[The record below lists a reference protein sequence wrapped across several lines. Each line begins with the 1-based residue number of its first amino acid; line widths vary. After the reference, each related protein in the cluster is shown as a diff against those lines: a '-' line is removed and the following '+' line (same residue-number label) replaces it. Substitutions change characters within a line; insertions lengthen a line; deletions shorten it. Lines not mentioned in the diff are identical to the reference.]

1 MSPVETVAQDARQQV
16 LDALRSG
23 EKFVLLT
30 HEHPD
35 GDALGS
41 LVGMH
46 GILTALGKDSVM
58 YICANEFP
66 LPYEYGW
73 FDLAGVSS
81 VVPTDVA
88 ERTIVYL
95 DCGTIERNPVEEF
108 RRPSGPML
116 NIDHHHDNTCFG
128 TVNLVVKDAS
138 CTAELVWDIGRE
150 LGVPLT
156 PKTAEG
162 LYVGLI
168 TDTGR
173 FMYENTGPRAH
184 LMAADLLAAG
194 IDHTAIYRRVYEE
207 WPEPKLRLF
216 ARALSRTE
224 RHAGGALTM
233 TTLPAHDFRETGAEE
248 SYTEGVVD
256 RLRAVEGTKVAALA
270 RELLDGGGGRWKVS
284 LRSSDGDVDVS
295 VIARASG
302 GGGHKAA
309 AGFSTEMT
317 PDELVVFLRDQVS
330 AQL

>member
-1 MSPVETVAQDARQQV
+1 MSPVGTVAQDARQQV
-16 LDALRSG
+16 LDAVRSG

-58 YICANEFP
+58 FICAGEFP

-128 TVNLVVKDAS
+128 TVNMVVKDAS

-184 LMAADLLAAG
+184 LMAADLLASG

-233 TTLPAHDFRETGAEE
+233 TTLPRGDFRETGAEE

-256 RLRAVEGTKVAALA
+256 RLRAVDGTKVAALA
-270 RELLDGGGGRWKVS
+270 RELIDGDGGRWKVS

-317 PDELVVFLRDQVS
+317 PAELVTFLTDQVS

>member
-1 MSPVETVAQDARQQV
+1 M
-16 LDALRSG
+16 
-23 EKFVLLT
+23 
-30 HEHPD
+30 
-35 GDALGS
+35 
-41 LVGMH
+41 
-46 GILTALGKDSVM
+46 
-58 YICANEFP
+58 
-66 LPYEYGW
+66 
-73 FDLAGVSS
+73 
-81 VVPTDVA
+81 
-88 ERTIVYL
+88 
-95 DCGTIERNPVEEF
+95 
-108 RRPSGPML
+108 
-116 NIDHHHDNTCFG
+116 
-128 TVNLVVKDAS
+128 VVKDAS

-184 LMAADLLAAG
+184 LMAADLLASG

-207 WPEPKLRLF
+207 WPEPKLHLF
-216 ARALSRTE
+216 ARALTRTE

-233 TTLPAHDFRETGAEE
+233 TTLPAADFRETGAEE

-317 PDELVVFLRDQVS
+317 PAELVVFLRDQVS

>member
-16 LDALRSG
+16 LDAVRSG

-46 GILTALGKDSVM
+46 GVLTALGKDSVM
-58 YICANEFP
+58 YICASEFP